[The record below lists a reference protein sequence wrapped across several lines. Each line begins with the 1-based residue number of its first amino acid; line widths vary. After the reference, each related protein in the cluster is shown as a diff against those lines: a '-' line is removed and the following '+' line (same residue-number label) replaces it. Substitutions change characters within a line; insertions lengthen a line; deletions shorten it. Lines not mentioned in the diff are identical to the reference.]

1 MFLRSSFFIAAV
13 WTLRSVQGLSFS
25 TKRSSSTKNDLLV
38 HSSRRTFLQI
48 APCLLFPHLTNA
60 AIKNNQTVFR
70 EGESLTIEEAKAR
83 FQEGRT
89 SMNNLLENY
98 DAIAA
103 NGGDNVRRYLGTV
116 GTTSGLYGIQKV
128 LRTLQDEAND
138 IVEYTES
145 LSDFEYYLSAADTAA
160 YSAIFVEYSAAK
172 TKPEEFFA
180 DAKKAVQRMRACM
193 DQMAQELA
201 L

>member
-1 MFLRSSFFIAAV
+1 MFYRASFFVAAV
-13 WTLRSVQGLSFS
+13 WTLRSVQGLSFL
-25 TKRSSSTKNDLLV
+25 TKGSSTPHHDFLV
-38 HSSRRTFLQI
+38 DSSRRTFLQF
-48 APCLLFPHLTNA
+48 APCLLFAPISNA
-60 AIKNNQTVFR
+60 AMENKQTVFR

-83 FQEGRT
+83 FQEARI
-89 SMNNLLENY
+89 SLNNLIENY
-98 DAIAA
+98 DAIATK
-103 NGGDNVRRYLGTV
+103 GGDNVRRYLGTV

-172 TKPEEFFA
+172 TKPEQFFA
-180 DAKKAVQRMRACM
+180 DANKALQRMRACM
-193 DQMAQELA
+193 DRMAQELA